1 VQETSIFV
9 QNGMAFSQRN
19 AMFSLRKNITR
30 TEVYAVE
37 SLQLD
42 EDGMVMITASYFPLY
57 QATNYSK
64 IAYEVVRGSFVVESN

>member
-1 VQETSIFV
+1 V